1 MTRKKSNRTTAEI
14 KAMMAEEGDFLR
26 PIVWRLRT
34 AETGWGNPLTGLGT
48 CSAIDLR
55 LASWVCLKAI
65 E

>member
-26 PIVWRLRT
+26 PIC
-34 AETGWGNPLTGLGT
+34 GDSGPLKRAGASTHRVRT

>member
-26 PIVWRLRT
+26 PICGDSGPLKRAGAIHSPGSALVQRLTSAWR
-34 AETGWGNPLTGLGT
+34 AGF
-48 CSAIDLR
+48 
-55 LASWVCLKAI
+55 VKAI